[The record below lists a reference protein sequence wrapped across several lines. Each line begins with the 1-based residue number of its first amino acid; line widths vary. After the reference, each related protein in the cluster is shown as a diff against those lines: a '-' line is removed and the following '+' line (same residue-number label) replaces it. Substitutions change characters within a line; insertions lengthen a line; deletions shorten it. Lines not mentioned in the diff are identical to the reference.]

1 MGDINGRAGR
11 KSGVQE
17 RLMQTVSIKLF
28 TIILH
33 GEVEMRGVR
42 KISMIN
48 YIRVDEKLR
57 KDVLDAKAVRRWFA
71 G

>member
-1 MGDINGRAGR
+1 MEGLEGNLA
-11 KSGVQE
+11 GVQE